1 MTYVPVAAD
10 TLPKRA
16 RRGRGFDTDSANAL
30 LAIVSQAGQTASD
43 GTEYA
48 ELSKA
53 RSAAS
58 KARRLLLHVAPNP
71 DLVKSRVYGS
81 GDNGDQAPF
90 RWVVMLGTEQPAKKA
105 KAAK

>member
-1 MTYVPVAAD
+1 MTFVSVAAD

-30 LAIVSQAGQTASD
+30 LAIVTQDGQTASD
-43 GTEYA
+43 GTDYA
-48 ELSKA
+48 EIGKA
-53 RSAAS
+53 RGAAS

-81 GDNGDQAPF
+81 GDKADQPPF
-90 RWVVMLGTEQPAKKA
+90 RWVVYLTTEKPAKKG
-105 KAAK
+105 KASK